1 MKKYFFV
8 VFILTTFLSLGQIY
22 SEDFTGQDG
31 KGAYGPTPTT
41 DVSGVTWT
49 VDISNAVLSASD
61 DYIKVVSGK
70 LEARDTDG
78 TVIWLSPSINISS
91 YAEVDLQEL
100 ISLRNKIRAELKTT
114 SNSSKRRIVFA
125 TQKGVSK

>member
-1 MKKYFFV
+1 MYNTDDLAQIESA
-8 VFILTTFLSLGQIY
+8 ILKLQSGERVG
-22 SEDFTGQDG
+22 SV
-31 KGAYGPTPTT
+31 AYG
-41 DVSGVTWT
+41 DH
-49 VDISNAVLSASD
+49 AV
-61 DYIKVVSGK
+61 K
-70 LEARDTDG
+70 
-78 TVIWLSPSINISS
+78 